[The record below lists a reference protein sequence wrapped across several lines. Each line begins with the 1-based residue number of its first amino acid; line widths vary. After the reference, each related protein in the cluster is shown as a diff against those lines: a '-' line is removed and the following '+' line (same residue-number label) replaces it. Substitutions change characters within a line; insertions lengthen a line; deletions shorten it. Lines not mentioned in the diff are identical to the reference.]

1 MSPAEAGIPLAG
13 GTSLAGETRAGSQRA
28 GETREEVVISKRLG
42 PFARL
47 VRLWRFRELVVR
59 LVGTELKVRYKNS
72 VLGFV
77 WSMLN
82 PALTLVVYWLVFT
95 KFLPNGIDHFPIFLM
110 SGLLL
115 WNLFSASIGGATG
128 SVVAN
133 AGIVKKVAFPREIL
147 PIASV
152 GAGVVHFCLQSVVM
166 LVALLA
172 FRWGV
177 AYSYLWILIPALI
190 ALLVFAAALG
200 ILLAGINV
208 YLRDTQHLIELTLL
222 AWLWMTPIVY
232 PYMTVATRG
241 DIVATLYK
249 LNPIVWVALAFQR
262 AIYGKVDSVTV
273 IDGARTVTAVLPSDA
288 THWWYVW
295 HLMVVFGISFGI
307 LIGALTFF
315 GRVEGNFAE
324 EL

>member
-1 MSPAEAGIPLAG
+1 MSSADAGIPISPG
-13 GTSLAGETRAGSQRA
+13 PSLADARLTDER
-28 GETREEVVISKRLG
+28 REEIVISKRLG

-47 VRLWRFRELVVR
+47 ARLWRFRELVLR

-72 VLGFV
+72 ALGFL

-152 GAGVVHFCLQSVVM
+152 GAGVVHFCLQSVV
-166 LVALLA
+166 LLIALLA

-177 AYSYLWILIPALI
+177 AYSYLWLLIPALI
-190 ALLVFAAALG
+190 ALLVFAASLG
-200 ILLAGINV
+200 IFLSGINV

-232 PYMTVATRG
+232 PFMTVARQG
-241 DIVATLYK
+241 GLVASLYK
-249 LNPIVWVALAFQR
+249 LNPMVWITMSFQR
-262 AIYGKVDSVTV
+262 AIYGKVSSVSVT
-273 IDGARTVTAVLPSDA
+273 DGVRTVTPVLPPDA
-288 THWWYVW
+288 THWWYLW
-295 HLMVVFGISFGI
+295 HLMIVFGVSFGI
-307 LIGALTFF
+307 LIAALTFF